1 MRRLPV
7 ILLFVVGLAA
17 CNLSGE
23 SNPPNVSPTVT
34 TSTNSDAAPTEELAC
49 PVLIQQAIEAAN
61 QQCQAVDRN
70 QTCYG
75 NYSLQAESRSG
86 AALPFAEPGD
96 VVNLSEI
103 KSLSL
108 AAFDQTIPEWG
119 VALMKVQADVPDTLP
134 GQNVTVVLFGNVQI
148 EDQSPDPNHPMQAFY
163 FQSGIGNAPCAG
175 VPGDGILIQT
185 PQGVGEIHLTINEA
199 QISLGSTAFVQA
211 QPNDEMVISVVEG
224 QAQVSAFDKTVIVP
238 AGALTRTTL
247 NANGVAAAPPADPEP
262 FDASALTALPIE
274 VLPERIQIA
283 EPATLDELR
292 PNTVAIMPPTA
303 TLAELR
309 PITPELTLP
318 AATFEERLV
327 RAGWIGEGD
336 QNGVGKLI
344 NAQIVFDFASSGK
357 LTGTM
362 TWTIPGERE
371 QLISTLIAG
380 EYYRN
385 PAELPLERGG
395 ANPWANIRGAGD
407 ADVIAWLIW
416 RNTQNLVGEVP
427 QGSVFAFI
435 LKEEGEIRGIQYG
448 GRSTPEKPNTT
459 FTLFGFN
466 FYDATT
472 DP

>member
-1 MRRLPV
+1 MRRVPL
-7 ILLFVVGLAA
+7 ILLFVMGLAA

-23 SNPPNVSPTVT
+23 SNPSNVPPTVT
-34 TSTNSDAAPTEELAC
+34 NSEAAPTDVATC
-49 PVLIQQAIEAAN
+49 PVLIQEAIEAAN

-75 NYSLQAESRSG
+75 NYSLQAESRTG
-86 AALPFAEPGD
+86 AALPFSNPGD
-96 VVNLSEI
+96 VVNLSDI

-108 AAFDQTIPEWG
+108 AAFDQSIPEWG
-119 VALMKVQADVPDTLP
+119 MALMKVQADVPDTLP

-148 EDQSPDPNHPMQAFY
+148 EDQSPDPAHPMQAFY
-163 FQSGIGNAPCAG
+163 FQSGIGDAPCAG
-175 VPGDGILIQT
+175 VPGNGILIQT
-185 PQGVGEIHLTINEA
+185 PQGMGEIHLTINEA
-199 QISLGSTAFVQA
+199 QILLGSTAFVQA
-211 QPNDEMVISVVEG
+211 QPNAEMVISVVEG

-247 NANGVAAAPPADPEP
+247 NANGIAAAPPADPEP
-262 FDASALTALPIE
+262 YDASALATLPIDT
-274 VLPERIQIA
+274 LPEKIRIA
-283 EPATLDELR
+283 DAVALDKLR
-292 PNTVAIMPPTA
+292 PNTVAIIPPTA

-344 NAQIVFDFASSGK
+344 NAQIVFDAASNGS

-395 ANPWANIRGAGD
+395 TNPWANIRGAGD

-416 RNTQNLVGEVP
+416 RNTQNLVGDVP

-435 LKEEGEIRGIQYG
+435 LKKEGEIRGIQYG
-448 GRSTPEKPNTT
+448 GRSTPEKPNAT

-466 FYDATT
+466 FYNPDL
-472 DP
+472 DS